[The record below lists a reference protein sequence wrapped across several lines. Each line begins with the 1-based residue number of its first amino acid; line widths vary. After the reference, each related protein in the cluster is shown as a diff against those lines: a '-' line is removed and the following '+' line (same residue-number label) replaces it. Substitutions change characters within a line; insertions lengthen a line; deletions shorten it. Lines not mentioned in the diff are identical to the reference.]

1 MVVSSTCP
9 IDQEDTKALG
19 PAQSW
24 AGVPG
29 ALEGG
34 VWPSVSGGAWRL
46 AEPLDV
52 GLLLAAESALFW
64 VESKQLQSWSAW
76 AEKFSIA
83 WNDFCAAV
91 KRSATP
97 STAGQ
102 NRPVGQTGESRKGIL
117 WWCYLWWQGICP
129 KSYCTVLY

>member
-1 MVVSSTCP
+1 MVVSSSCP
-9 IDQEDTKALG
+9 IHQEDTKALV

-34 VWPSVSGGAWRL
+34 VWPSVSGGAWHL

-76 AEKFSIA
+76 AE
-83 WNDFCAAV
+83 N
-91 KRSATP
+91 
-97 STAGQ
+97 
-102 NRPVGQTGESRKGIL
+102 
-117 WWCYLWWQGICP
+117 
-129 KSYCTVLY
+129 VLLPGTTSVQL